1 MDVSNGLDSVLSR
14 RSAESSER
22 AAEARSERRRE
33 SQARAAEVDLG
44 EAASQKEEV
53 EPPPVID
60 PAAVFDRLRQQDTQ
74 HLINLVV

>member
-22 AAEARSERRRE
+22 AAEARAERRRE
-33 SQARAAEVDLG
+33 SQARAADVDLG
-44 EAASQKEEV
+44 EAAPREDV
-53 EPPPVID
+53 ELPPVID
-60 PAAVFDRLRQQDTQ
+60 PAAVFDKLRQQDTQ